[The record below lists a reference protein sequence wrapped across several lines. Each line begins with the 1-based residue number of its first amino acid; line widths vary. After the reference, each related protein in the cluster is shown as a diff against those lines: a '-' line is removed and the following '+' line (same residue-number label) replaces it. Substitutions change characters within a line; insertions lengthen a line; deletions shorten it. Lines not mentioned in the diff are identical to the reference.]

1 MNAEIKILRDE
12 ATPALQSLSLCLAP
26 ARRRPFCTV
35 LGRKLEGIYR
45 AWFRSR
51 DSDSPNRMGWP
62 RQHFWSRIAK
72 ATAFDPSQTTDAR
85 AVVVISDPAIGMKVT
100 GGTIR
105 AKQAKFLAIPL
116 RPEAYGVRP
125 SARTIPGIFF
135 VRSKG
140 ANGGFLAAR
149 EGKALRV
156 YWRLVAK
163 VTQQADPRAL
173 PPQGEV
179 ASQLLRTADAF
190 VARTLARP

>member
-1 MNAEIKILRDE
+1 MSAEIKILRDE
-12 ATPALQSLSLCLAP
+12 ATPALSSLHASLAP
-26 ARRRPFCTV
+26 ARRRALCGV
-35 LGRKLEGIYR
+35 LGKKLEGVYR

-51 DSDSPNRMGWP
+51 EADSPNKMGWP

-72 ATAFDPSQTTDAR
+72 ATAFDPSQTTAER
-85 AVVVISDPAIGMKVT
+85 AVVVVSDPAIGMKVT

-105 AKQAKFLAIPL
+105 PKQAKFLAIPL

-140 ANGGFLAAR
+140 ANGGFLATH

-173 PPQGEV
+173 PPQGQV
-179 ASQLLRTADAF
+179 AAELLRTASSF
-190 VARTLARP
+190 VARQRS